1 MSQVKTQR
9 ISLQPRSPSSSSIAS
24 LPRPR
29 RININLPSPSVT
41 SAAFLSPLTGES
53 TLSEDLVNQERA
65 RYTTLV
71 SKSATSEVSHR
82 FLYILNAATFFRC
95 KNEFDKLTCQ
105 YWAGLF
111 FLFSRQQALMK
122 MPNVAT
128 KPDSSDDMDLLSY
141 DHSSADP
148 IACNLPRTNPTPHSN
163 TTLTIEAQQ
172 LASFASGYPIQVS
185 PASCQYS
192 FFVLFCRRVMG
203 VLWLQQV

>member
-71 SKSATSEVSHR
+71 SKSATSE
-82 FLYILNAATFFRC
+82 
-95 KNEFDKLTCQ
+95 
-105 YWAGLF
+105 
-111 FLFSRQQALMK
+111 ALMK

-128 KPDSSDDMDLLSY
+128 KPDSSDDMNLLSY

-163 TTLTIEAQQ
+163 TTLVIEAQQ
-172 LASFASGYPIQVS
+172 LASFASGYPIQ
-185 PASCQYS
+185 
-192 FFVLFCRRVMG
+192 
-203 VLWLQQV
+203 